1 MEFKPGR
8 AYQEQSDCRDRSE
21 KMVLGIRP
29 YRLNLKTIR
38 RLFQILCQA
47 FLIDARKGLAW
58 SKTLG

>member
-1 MEFKPGR
+1 VKLKPSR
-8 AYQEQSDCRDRSE
+8 AHQEQSDCRVRLE

-29 YRLNLKTIR
+29 YCSNLKAIR
-38 RLFQILCQA
+38 RLFQIFCQA